1 MTVFMRRHH
10 SYAKL
15 SQFEPVLDMKP
26 HPDKD
31 IFDGTCR
38 THVTHIYA
46 TRLSSDSGRPTTGR
60 HVSLNDTIMSAPI
73 VESGPGWCSNNLG
86 GIQVVTEIR
95 LDRTEVTRESE
106 DMDVSSKDDDRSED
120 SRSPV

>member
-46 TRLSSDSGRPTTGR
+46 TRLSSDSGRPTIGR

-106 DMDVSSKDDDRSED
+106 DMDMSSKDDDRDEG